1 MNDVPHFKQKQQDRA
16 TVDHMTTTRKRK
28 FNSGSGQNANLL
40 ALNGPQKTTTSQ
52 SCVKSNNIEPIRDR
66 KTVLVT
72 GDKNNQRNSWLPRNN

>member
-1 MNDVPHFKQKQQDRA
+1 MNDVPHFSQKKQDQE

-28 FNSGSGQNANLL
+28 FNFGSGKNANLL

-52 SCVKSNNIEPIRDR
+52 SCVKSTNNEPIRDR
-66 KTVLVT
+66 KTELVT